1 MCLAFC
7 LSKDASSMHALSS
20 FALSI
25 DMSGSAGARASGREE
40 AAPTARALVPFKG
53 PGASENLETREAFR
67 KL

>member
-1 MCLAFC
+1 
-7 LSKDASSMHALSS
+7 MHALSS
-20 FALSI
+20 LALSI